1 MPIKNKLEHFIE
13 IFNNILEVDD
23 ILSKNL
29 FDNISSYL
37 NIENIK
43 VYFLSPNV
51 LEEKYPSTHTTIK
64 INTKISKD
72 LFNEKVKQLDIIS
85 NKNHYITYLNV
96 KGVVYGIILF
106 EKYRFS
112 KDDKTILKALTKILS
127 YKIKDKELTEVINT
141 QINALSK
148 AVLNAKNEERFKTD
162 FISNIS
168 HELRT
173 PLNSILGFSELLTN
187 PKTGELNQ
195 TQIKYIN
202 NIQISSLH
210 LLEMINELLDISK
223 LENGSNQ
230 IVKQH
235 FDITQALNEVITI
248 LYPLFKE
255 KNITLTQSI
264 ENIDIN
270 TDYQKIKQILFN
282 LLSNAIK
289 FTKDKIIIEIKKDKK
304 SSNLRLI
311 VKDNGIGIEKKNQKK
326 IFKKFVQIKDTNL
339 QKESSTGLGLTI
351 TSEFVKLLN
360 GKITVDS
367 EKNKGACFII
377 TLPIE

>member
-96 KGVVYGIILF
+96 KGAVYGIILF

-173 PLNSILGFSELLTN
+173 PLNSILGFSELLIN

-255 KNITLTQSI
+255 KNITLTQNI

-326 IFKKFVQIKDTNL
+326 IFKKFVQIKDKNL

>member
-13 IFNNILEVDD
+13 IFNNIIEVDD

-96 KGVVYGIILF
+96 KGAVYGIILF

-255 KNITLTQSI
+255 KNITLTQNI

-351 TSEFVKLLN
+351 TSEFLKLLN